1 MKKNKAKNEEIKD
14 GKIIEDKGEISTSS
28 ANTNPERNFTA
39 VADALS
45 ANTIETSQ
53 TKEWNR
59 TPQTATLLL
68 AVQKTRTAAEDD
80 NNVNSATNTID
91 AKEDTNIEKRVN
103 TDIAQLTNT
112 DTTEHN
118 QAEIDNIKNN
128 QHNPDPADLMVER
141 DTPNKPTDINTNTQE
156 KSHTEQTKTVDDTK
170 IEMFVGHIST
180 ETTKEDLMELFGYN
194 STAYLRQNVRIKLVF
209 NARCKFVGCA
219 A

>member
-1 MKKNKAKNEEIKD
+1 MEPDTTDSNTTV
-14 GKIIEDKGEISTSS
+14 GSIE
-28 ANTNPERNFTA
+28 NTCKTAAEKTGRMAVPQPRNT
-39 VADALS
+39 
-45 ANTIETSQ
+45 TT
-53 TKEWNR
+53 
-59 TPQTATLLL
+59 
-68 AVQKTRTAAEDD
+68 AEDD
-80 NNVNSATNTID
+80 NNVDSATNTTD
-91 AKEDTNIEKRVN
+91 AKDDTNIEKRVN
-103 TDIAQLTNT
+103 TDVAQLTNT

-128 QHNPDPADLMVER
+128 QHNPDPADLMAER

-156 KSHTEQTKTVDDTK
+156 KTHTEQTKTVDDTK

-209 NARCKFVGCA
+209 NAKCKFVGCA